1 MSASFVI
8 SPSSNIKFIWDMFT
22 LLVALGI
29 CLLIPFVVSM
39 EPPFALTGIYQGVM
53 IGVDAFFAV
62 DILVSFRSATFD
74 IVSGEEINEPAKIA
88 KAYVFS
94 TRFLV
99 DILCAIPW
107 HQFGT
112 ADIFKL
118 LGLFKI
124 LRMFR
129 LGAML

>member
-1 MSASFVI
+1 
-8 SPSSNIKFIWDMFT
+8 
-22 LLVALGI
+22 
-29 CLLIPFVVSM
+29 
-39 EPPFALTGIYQGVM
+39 M
-53 IGVDAFFAV
+53 IGVDVFFWI

-74 IVSGEEINEPAKIA
+74 IASGEEINQPSQIA
-88 KAYVFS
+88 KAYAFS

-99 DILCAIPW
+99 DLLCAIPW

-112 ADIFKL
+112 KDVYKL

-129 LGAML
+129 LGAILQMLNVKSATKIVR

>member
-1 MSASFVI
+1 M
-8 SPSSNIKFIWDMFT
+8 
-22 LLVALGI
+22 L
-29 CLLIPFVVSM
+29 
-39 EPPFALTGIYQGVM
+39 
-53 IGVDAFFAV
+53 GVDAFFAV

-129 LGAML
+129 LGGMLQMLNVKSETKIVRVS